1 MQQAFA
7 YKQNVSEIHLKINIG
22 KCQSPNYSTI
32 TFLFL
37 CCKNRSAQHLVSDK
51 KLYKIS

>member
-22 KCQSPNYSTI
+22 KCQSPIYSTV

-37 CCKNRSAQHLVSDK
+37 WCKNRNAQHLVSDK
-51 KLYKIS
+51 NLCKIS